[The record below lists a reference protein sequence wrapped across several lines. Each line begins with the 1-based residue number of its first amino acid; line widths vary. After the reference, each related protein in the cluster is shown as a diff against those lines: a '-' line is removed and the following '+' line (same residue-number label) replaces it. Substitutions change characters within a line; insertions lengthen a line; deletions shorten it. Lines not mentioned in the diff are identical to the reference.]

1 MTFPPRKNQ
10 SLSAL
15 SCRGLT
21 GLICCLM
28 LCSLAACSARQGY
41 AGAQQME
48 QSRCA
53 SGPANQYEAC
63 MQRANMS
70 YDEYQQKRAE
80 QDNDS

>member
-1 MTFPPRKNQ
+1 MIPPPCRYLDSNAV
-10 SLSAL
+10 SR
-15 SCRGLT
+15 RGLT
-21 GLICCLM
+21 CLLSCLILCC
-28 LCSLAACSARQGY
+28 LAACSARQGY

-63 MQRANMS
+63 MQRASMS

-80 QDNDS
+80 QDSDS

>member
-1 MTFPPRKNQ
+1 MTHPPQCNPGSSVQFR
-10 SLSAL
+10 L
-15 SCRGLT
+15 GLT
-21 GLICCLM
+21 CWVSCLL

-63 MQRANMS
+63 MQRASMS

-80 QDNDS
+80 QDSNS